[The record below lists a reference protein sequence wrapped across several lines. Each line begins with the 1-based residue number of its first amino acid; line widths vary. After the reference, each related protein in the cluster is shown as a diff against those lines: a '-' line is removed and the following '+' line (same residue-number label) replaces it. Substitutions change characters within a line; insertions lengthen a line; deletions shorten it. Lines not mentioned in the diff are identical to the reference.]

1 MSENRQVPYPAFLID
16 QVLTPIIW
24 TQKEEIFTFR
34 KFHCNFLKQEKYEF
48 PFKNRFK
55 LSPPV
60 SNELLFCVL
69 NLWKEMCMNSFFCL
83 LLCSIFLF
91 FTRVL
96 LEVWDLPFF
105 WKYIL
110 GKWQFSFKDINF
122 YLKKKTTWFT
132 WFFNL
137 YWKWENILQFLLSFN
152 FSLHPNYGRI

>member
-1 MSENRQVPYPAFLID
+1 MSQNRQVPYPTFLIK
-16 QVLTPIIW
+16 QVLTPTIW
-24 TQKEEIFTFR
+24 TQKEEMFTFR
-34 KFHCNFLKQEKYEF
+34 KFHCNFLKQQNTNFLLKIA
-48 PFKNRFK
+48 
-55 LSPPV
+55 LSYKTPV
-60 SNELLFCVL
+60 SNKLLFCVL
-69 NLWKEMCMNSFFCL
+69 NLWKEMCINSFFCL

-105 WKYIL
+105 LKYIL
-110 GKWQFSFKDINF
+110 GKWQFSFEDINF